1 MIKKIFILIFL
12 WIIVPTA
19 SFAQDSIPISPD
31 LKEENLLKFQDHFFK
46 ALAQKS
52 IYNYRVAIEN
62 LEKCN
67 QLKPNDVSVLF
78 ELSKNYLM
86 LKQFFEAEQYAL
98 QAIKLDPSNYWILSH
113 LSKTYIAS
121 NNIKK
126 AIPVHQKIAEQNP
139 KEREK
144 LVYLYFQNNQLD
156 KAKILL
162 STLEEENQLSR
173 NLIRFKNQFAKVK
186 PVKRKSEA
194 KGLKASI
201 KLFETDKSFETL
213 RKILTLSANSD
224 NSILLTY
231 SNLGVELFPAQA
243 FVYLMNAKA
252 LNNNKKFKKALELL
266 TNGIDFVIDD
276 NNLEADFYAEMAKS
290 YNGLGNTNKANE
302 SKNKALALRKKK

>member
-1 MIKKIFILIFL
+1 MIKKIFTFIFL
-12 WIIVPTA
+12 WIIIPTT

-31 LKEENLLKFQDHFFK
+31 LKEENLLKFQNHFFK

-67 QLKPNDVSVLF
+67 QLKPNEISVLF

-86 LKQFFEAEQYAL
+86 MKQFFEAEQYAL
-98 QAIKLDPSNYWILSH
+98 QAIKLDPNNYWILSH

-126 AIPVHQKIAEQNP
+126 AIPIHLKIAKQNP

-156 KAKILL
+156 KAKALL
-162 STLEEENQLSR
+162 FTLEKENQLSR
-173 NLIRFKNQFAKVK
+173 NLIRFKNQFVKVK
-186 PVKRKSEA
+186 AVKKKSET
-194 KGLKASI
+194 KGLEALI
-201 KLFETDKSFETL
+201 KSFETDKSFETL

-231 SNLGVELFPAQA
+231 SNLGIELFPAQA

-266 TNGIDFVIDD
+266 TNGIDFVID
-276 NNLEADFYAEMAKS
+276 NNSLEADFYDEMFKS

-302 SKNKALALRKKK
+302 SKSKAQVLRKKK